1 MEMDLVKEN
10 EERRACY
17 QCERAGK
24 CPYFQHYKTFGL
36 LKLWGQGKL
45 LPLNW
50 HHATCSKM

>member
-1 MEMDLVKEN
+1 MAFNMVKEN

-17 QCERAGK
+17 QCERADK

-45 LPLNW
+45 LRL
-50 HHATCSKM
+50 CC